1 LNRVEKKLES
11 NIWKLYLYM
20 VLYSMVF
27 YIPIIVLFYLDNGL
41 SMVQIMT
48 IQSLSSLLFIILEI
62 PSGYITDIF
71 GRQKSLLITGI
82 TAAIAMLLFASGTK
96 FSHFLWANLF
106 WAVAGSFIS
115 GADSAFLYD
124 TLIDLKKEDL
134 YKKIWGNTV
143 FYYAMGASLASVLG
157 GWIGSINYRYTFYAA
172 IPLML
177 LLIPLSL
184 SFEEPQRHKMIFSN
198 NYLFNLIGVLKKTI
212 IKNAKLRWLFIY
224 SSVIVGFSR
233 ISYFL
238 YQPYF
243 KLSGLDVA
251 WFGIVFAGFNIIS
264 ALSSKYSHLLEK
276 KIGRKYSLILLIFL
290 IGASYLLMSHFIFL
304 LSFSFAFLIQFVK
317 GFSSVVISDYVN
329 KLTDSSVRATI
340 LSVKSL
346 IERMF
351 YALIIPFIGWIIDI
365 YSLKQAL
372 ALSGLFIL
380 VCGSIILLLLGK
392 NHVFD
397 E

>member
-157 GWIGSINYRYTFYAA
+157 GWIGSINYRYTFFAA

-184 SFEEPQRHKMIFSN
+184 SFEEPQRHKMLFSN
-198 NYLFNLIGVLKKTI
+198 NYLFNLIGFLKK
-212 IKNAKLRWLFIY
+212 
-224 SSVIVGFSR
+224 
-233 ISYFL
+233 
-238 YQPYF
+238 P
-243 KLSGLDVA
+243 
-251 WFGIVFAGFNIIS
+251 
-264 ALSSKYSHLLEK
+264 
-276 KIGRKYSLILLIFL
+276 
-290 IGASYLLMSHFIFL
+290 
-304 LSFSFAFLIQFVK
+304 
-317 GFSSVVISDYVN
+317 
-329 KLTDSSVRATI
+329 
-340 LSVKSL
+340 
-346 IERMF
+346 
-351 YALIIPFIGWIIDI
+351 
-365 YSLKQAL
+365 
-372 ALSGLFIL
+372 
-380 VCGSIILLLLGK
+380 
-392 NHVFD
+392 
-397 E
+397 